1 MLYSFFLQS
10 MPVVTDSI
18 SNPTTP
24 IIKEESIF
32 DLMLKG
38 GPVMIPL
45 AVLLFIT
52 IFLLIERYLTISKAG
67 KMDPNFMKNVRDYVL
82 NGNLESAKTLA
93 KSTTSPTA
101 RMIEKGVMRIGKP
114 LDDIHAAIENVG
126 KLEVAKLEKGLAA
139 LATIAGAA
147 PMLGFLGTVTGMVN
161 AFRAIASIEGAVT
174 PSMLAGGIYE
184 AMITTVAG
192 LVIGLLAYLG
202 YNALTV
208 MVENIVYKMEAS
220 SMEFIDLL
228 QEPA

>member
-1 MLYSFFLQS
+1 

-93 KSTTSPTA
+93 K
-101 RMIEKGVMRIGKP
+101 
-114 LDDIHAAIENVG
+114 
-126 KLEVAKLEKGLAA
+126 
-139 LATIAGAA
+139 
-147 PMLGFLGTVTGMVN
+147 
-161 AFRAIASIEGAVT
+161 
-174 PSMLAGGIYE
+174 
-184 AMITTVAG
+184 
-192 LVIGLLAYLG
+192 
-202 YNALTV
+202 
-208 MVENIVYKMEAS
+208 
-220 SMEFIDLL
+220 
-228 QEPA
+228 